1 MLYRVPT
8 HRITGFPIYPPTHK
22 LNYLRST
29 GSFDSLSD
37 DTVRQ
42 GTLRVNAAAKKKYI
56 YIYCYFT
63 RYISQHY
70 FTRLRCSCTGL
81 KTHSDWPT
89 YPQLYVNGE
98 LVGGLDIVKE
108 MKQEGSLREQL
119 GIGDDIMVAKPA
131 ETLEQRLAKLV
142 RRHKVMLFMKG
153 LPSAP
158 KCGFSRQ
165 MVEILD
171 SKNIS
176 YEYVGWCLFADGF
189 VCS

>member
-1 MLYRVPT
+1 M
-8 HRITGFPIYPPTHK
+8 
-22 LNYLRST
+22 
-29 GSFDSLSD
+29 
-37 DTVRQ
+37 
-42 GTLRVNAAAKKKYI
+42 
-56 YIYCYFT
+56 
-63 RYISQHY
+63 
-70 FTRLRCSCTGL
+70 
-81 KTHSDWPT
+81 
-89 YPQLYVNGE
+89 NGE